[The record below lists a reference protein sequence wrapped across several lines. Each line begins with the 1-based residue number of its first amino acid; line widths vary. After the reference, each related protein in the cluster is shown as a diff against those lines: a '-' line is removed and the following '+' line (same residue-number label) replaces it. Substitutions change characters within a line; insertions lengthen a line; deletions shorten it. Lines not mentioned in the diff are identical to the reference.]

1 MTTSNNVHT
10 LDLSRRRVLRGA
22 ALVAGGGALLGA
34 GLTGLSAIAAPT
46 KLAKKD
52 AGYQTMPKGKQRCD
66 NCLQWQPP
74 RSCKIVAGVISPRG
88 WCSIY
93 APKT

>member
-1 MTTSNNVHT
+1 MKTSNIVHT
-10 LDLSRRRVLRGA
+10 LDLSRRRVLHGA
-22 ALVAGGGALLGA
+22 AVVAGSGALAAG
-34 GLTGLSAIAAPT
+34 GLTGLSAIAAPS
-46 KLAKKD
+46 KMSQKA

-74 RSCKIVAGVISPRG
+74 RSCKIVAGEISPRG

>member
-1 MTTSNNVHT
+1 MG
-10 LDLSRRRVLRGA
+10 RGPRCRRVLHGA
-22 ALVAGGGALLGA
+22 ALAAGTGALLA
-34 GLTGLSAIAAPT
+34 SGLTGFSAVAASN
-46 KLAKKD
+46 KMSQKA
-52 AGYQTMPKGKQRCD
+52 AGYKPSPKGKQRCD

-74 RSCKIVAGVISPRG
+74 RSCKIVAGEISPRG